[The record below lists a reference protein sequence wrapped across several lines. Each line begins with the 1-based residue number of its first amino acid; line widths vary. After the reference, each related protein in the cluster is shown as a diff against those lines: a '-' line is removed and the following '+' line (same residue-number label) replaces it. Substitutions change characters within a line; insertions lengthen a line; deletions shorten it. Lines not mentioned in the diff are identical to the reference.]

1 MLMPNR
7 VETTNRPG
15 NFCVWTFAV
24 WAPPACETVPK
35 FKLRWPEVPPVKAT
49 PSGALTKLTE
59 IAPSLADFM
68 DMALE
73 VRLTVLL
80 RCVHRIRRAQLCG
93 QAIVGAGGIGLCY
106 QHVNRGANSESARGG
121 AADDAGRNCAES

>member
-35 FKLRWPEVPPVKAT
+35 FKLRWPEVPPVKAA

-59 IAPSLADFM
+59 IAPSLTDFM
-68 DMALE
+68 EMALE
-73 VRLTVLL
+73 VRLTALL
-80 RCVHRIRRAQLCG
+80 RCAHPLVMREEP
-93 QAIVGAGGIGLCY
+93 
-106 QHVNRGANSESARGG
+106 NSNN
-121 AADDAGRNCAES
+121 GRTQRSPISHLPPSSNPSCLSPCFCQFH

>member
-1 MLMPNR
+1 MVSAASTAAVVAVCDPAWMLMPNL
-7 VETTNRPG
+7 VETTKRPG

-68 DMALE
+68 EMALE
-73 VRLTVLL
+73 VRFTVLL
-80 RCVHRIRRAQLCG
+80 RCAHPSVMREEP
-93 QAIVGAGGIGLCY
+93 
-106 QHVNRGANSESARGG
+106 NSNNSRT
-121 AADDAGRNCAES
+121 